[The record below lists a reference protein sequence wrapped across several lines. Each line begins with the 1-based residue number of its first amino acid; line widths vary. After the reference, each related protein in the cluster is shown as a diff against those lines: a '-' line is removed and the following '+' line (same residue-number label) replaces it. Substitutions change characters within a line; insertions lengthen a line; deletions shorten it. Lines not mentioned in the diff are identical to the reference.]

1 MRNADIPICDKS
13 YSCTMPEPITLKG
26 ITRSAVELL
35 RKSLEYLFPH
45 TSEEDPGFRREVRRI
60 SKRSLY
66 VIGAILVGTTIIA
79 YPTVLTIIPVL
90 PFEHYIGIPI
100 FIAFLLVSVFPFYV
114 ARSRWGQRARAIS
127 LVIAS
132 VVAGAS
138 IALDMTLAQNFSDAE
153 KFVLTDA
160 TGTLLV
166 AVVLIPAL
174 PIQMFTLGTSI
185 VLWFIAV
192 FYMSHWHLETGAES
206 LTTVAVVLGFD
217 AILCAVLSAV
227 NYQRLYASYR
237 SHKEVMRTQFQLLL
251 SENAATMGRLAA
263 ALSHELNNPLGALKS
278 SISSLTSM
286 RPRTDN
292 LPQADH
298 QFLHHLEIQL
308 HETATAAVTRMEDIV
323 GRMQRFANLDRAE
336 IRTVDVADLISDVIS
351 LLFQDDLTD
360 VDIQLELETSPPVVC
375 RPQQISA
382 VFSKLIQDAID
393 AVPRP
398 GQIRVISAATDSIL
412 KVTIQDNRAPIPP
425 NELASMFEPRFKI
438 YAGHVTTGN
447 WTLFNARQIIREHG
461 GDMEVASESAGM
473 RTVITLPS
481 IRA

>member
-1 MRNADIPICDKS
+1 
-13 YSCTMPEPITLKG
+13 MPEPITPNG
-26 ITRSAVELL
+26 ITQSAAESL
-35 RKSLEYLFPH
+35 RKSQEYLFPH
-45 TSEEDPGFRREVRRI
+45 TAEQDPGFRREIRRM
-60 SKRSLY
+60 SRRSLY
-66 VIGAILVGTTIIA
+66 FIGAILVGTTIIA
-79 YPTVLTIIPVL
+79 YPTVITIMPVL

-100 FIAFLLVSVFPFYV
+100 FIAFLLVSAFPFYV
-114 ARSRWGQRARAIS
+114 ARSRWGRRARAIS

-174 PIQMFTLGTSI
+174 PIQMFALGTSI
-185 VLWFIAV
+185 TLWFVTV
-192 FYMSHWHLETGAES
+192 FFISHWHLETGAGS
-206 LTTVAVVLGFD
+206 LTTVAVILGFD

-286 RPRTDN
+286 QPRTAN
-292 LPQADH
+292 LPQTDH

-308 HETATAAVTRMEDIV
+308 HETASAAVTRMEDIV

-336 IRTVDVADLISDVIS
+336 IRTVDVAGLISDVIS
-351 LLFQDDLTD
+351 LLVQDDMTEVNIRLD
-360 VDIQLELETSPPVVC
+360 LETAPPVVC
-375 RPQQISA
+375 KPQQISA

-398 GQIRVISAATDSIL
+398 GEIHIASATTNSTLKITIR
-412 KVTIQDNRAPIPP
+412 DNRAPIPAK
-425 NELASMFEPRFKI
+425 ELAAMFEPRFKVS
-438 YAGHVTTGN
+438 AGHVTTGN

-473 RTVITLPS
+473 RTIISLPS